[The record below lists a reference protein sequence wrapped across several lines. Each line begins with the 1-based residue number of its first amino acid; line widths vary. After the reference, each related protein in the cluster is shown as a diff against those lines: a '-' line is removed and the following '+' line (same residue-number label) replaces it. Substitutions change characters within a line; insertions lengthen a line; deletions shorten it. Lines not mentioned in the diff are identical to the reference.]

1 MKTQLLEDIEDRYS
15 LFDRDELPQ
24 REQATAPV
32 PTPARPVRQPVPPA
46 VTGVWKF
53 GMPRP
58 ASAAID
64 DAPTLAMTTA
74 SMKAVPEVSPTV
86 VQLSPSTAVVS
97 IAPPIR
103 LSGPEPSRSRA
114 EFDFAARPEFVN
126 ADAAANPFSRE
137 KTWFDRWGFRAL
149 VWGTAV
155 GSLALGFAGAM
166 WLGSDDIGASMRAN
180 AVSSGNAAAVVQNT
194 PSVQPVL
201 DAPFPPPSASTEAP
215 ALLVAFVMETAPAP
229 VATTAVAEPAAAP
242 IENEPVIVADNS
254 SDEEPEV
261 IAPLRPRSPIKKVK
275 STSRPKV
282 AKAALEPARK
292 KPVAPRVV
300 SARPIA
306 MSPVTYPQ
314 SELLEACQS
323 YGYNAR
329 QCERRGCMVTKF
341 GLACR
346 GR

>member
-15 LFDRDELPQ
+15 VCDRDEFPQ
-24 REQATAPV
+24 RGEAIAPARTPV
-32 PTPARPVRQPVPPA
+32 PPTRQPVPRA

-58 ASAAID
+58 ASAPID
-64 DAPTLAMTTA
+64 EAPTPSRVTTA
-74 SMKAVPEVSPTV
+74 NIEAVPELSPTV
-86 VQLSPSTAVVS
+86 QLSQSTAVIS
-97 IAPPIR
+97 ITPPIR
-103 LSGPEPSRSRA
+103 LAGPEPSRPHA
-114 EFDFAARPEFVN
+114 NLDFAARPEFMN
-126 ADAAANPFSRE
+126 ADADANPFSRE
-137 KTWFDRWGFRAL
+137 KTWFDRWGFRTL

-166 WLGSDDIGASMRAN
+166 WLGSDDIAASIREN
-180 AVSSGNAAAVVQNT
+180 AVSSANAAAVVQNT

-201 DAPFPPPSASTEAP
+201 DAPLPPPSASTEAP
-215 ALLVAFVMETAPAP
+215 ALLVASVMETAPAP

-254 SDEEPEV
+254 SDQEPAV

-282 AKAALEPARK
+282 AKASLEPARK
-292 KPVAPRVV
+292 KPVASRVV

-306 MSPVTYPQ
+306 MSPVMYPQ

>member
-1 MKTQLLEDIEDRYS
+1 
-15 LFDRDELPQ
+15 
-24 REQATAPV
+24 
-32 PTPARPVRQPVPPA
+32 
-46 VTGVWKF
+46 
-53 GMPRP
+53 
-58 ASAAID
+58 
-64 DAPTLAMTTA
+64 MTTA
-74 SMKAVPEVSPTV
+74 SKEAAAEVSPTV
-86 VQLSPSTAVVS
+86 QLSQSTAVIS
-97 IAPPIR
+97 ITPPIR
-103 LSGPEPSRSRA
+103 LAGPEPSRPHA
-114 EFDFAARPEFVN
+114 NFDFTARPEFVN

-149 VWGTAV
+149 VWGTGV

-166 WLGSDDIGASMRAN
+166 WLGSDDIAASMREN
-180 AVSSGNAAAVVQNT
+180 TVSSANAAAVAQNT

-215 ALLVAFVMETAPAP
+215 ALLVASVMETAPAP
-229 VATTAVAEPAAAP
+229 VATTAVAELAAAP

-254 SDEEPEV
+254 SDQEPAV
-261 IAPLRPRSPIKKVK
+261 IAPPQPRSPIKKVK
-275 STSRPKV
+275 STIRPKV

-292 KPVAPRVV
+292 KPVASRVV

-306 MSPVTYPQ
+306 MSSVTYPQ

-329 QCERRGCMVTKF
+329 QCERRGCMMTKF

>member
-15 LFDRDELPQ
+15 VFDRDEFPQ
-24 REQATAPV
+24 RGEASA
-32 PTPARPVRQPVPPA
+32 PARSPVQPTRQPVPHA

-53 GMPRP
+53 GVPRP
-58 ASAAID
+58 ASAPID
-64 DAPTLAMTTA
+64 EAPTPAMTTA
-74 SMKAVPEVSPTV
+74 SKAAIPEVSPT

-149 VWGTAV
+149 AWGTAI

-166 WLGSDDIGASMRAN
+166 WLGSDDIAASMREN
-180 AVSSGNAAAVVQNT
+180 AVSSSTAGAVVQNS

-201 DAPFPPPSASTEAP
+201 DAPFPPPSASTEAR
-215 ALLVAFVMETAPAP
+215 ALLVASVTETAPVP

-242 IENEPVIVADNS
+242 IENESVIVADNS

-261 IAPLRPRSPIKKVK
+261 IAPPQPRSPIKKVK

-282 AKAALEPARK
+282 AKAAREPVRK
-292 KPVAPRVV
+292 KPVASRVV

-306 MSPVTYPQ
+306 MSPVMYPQ

>member
-15 LFDRDELPQ
+15 VFDRDELPQ
-24 REQATAPV
+24 REQTTAPV
-32 PTPARPVRQPVPPA
+32 PTPARSVRQPVPRA

-58 ASAAID
+58 ASAPID
-64 DAPTLAMTTA
+64 EAPTPPSPAA
-74 SMKAVPEVSPTV
+74 SKEAVPEVSPTV
-86 VQLSPSTAVVS
+86 QLSPSTTVVS

-114 EFDFAARPEFVN
+114 EFDFAARPELMN

-149 VWGTAV
+149 AWGTAV

-166 WLGSDDIGASMRAN
+166 WLGSDDIAASMREN
-180 AVSSGNAAAVVQNT
+180 AVSSANAVAVAQD
-194 PSVQPVL
+194 PPPGQPVL

-215 ALLVAFVMETAPAP
+215 ALLVASVMETAPAP
-229 VATTAVAEPAAAP
+229 VATPAVAEPVAAP
-242 IENEPVIVADNS
+242 IENEPVIVADIS
-254 SDEEPEV
+254 SDQEPAV

-292 KPVAPRVV
+292 KPVASRVL

-323 YGYNAR
+323 YGYSAR